1 MHTMIKSPVLSIDEL
16 IQDVLRGSY
25 SINPES
31 LHVVGAFWIS
41 QSTQFPGTEQKYRNY
56 YLLLRIETSFG
67 GCCVEMSQLSPEIA
81 QELSG
86 KKLVE
91 LLNNQ
96 SLPIR
101 IAALDAYLG
110 LVFPHHDSSLS
121 TRFELPLGTPIERA
135 VARDEAIVSLLDIQP
150 EQKVGLIGVVNPL
163 VAAIKKQGGV
173 CMPCDFNMAMTQD
186 GLPVTQ
192 DMKPLLENADYL
204 IVTGMT
210 LSNGTFDTILSAARK
225 RDIPLVFFAQTGSN
239 IIPRFLS
246 CGVSAVCAE
255 PFPFSQFS
263 AIPSPVYLYRSEER
277 SE

>member
-1 MHTMIKSPVLSIDEL
+1 MIKSPTLSVDDL
-16 IQDVLRGSY
+16 IQEVLHGHYDVS
-25 SINPES
+25 PES

-56 YLLLRIETSFG
+56 YLLLRVETSFG
-67 GCCVEMSQLSPEIA
+67 GCCVEVSQLSPEVA
-81 QELSG
+81 QEVSG
-86 KKLVE
+86 KNLVE
-91 LLNNQ
+91 LLDSQ

-101 IAALDAYLG
+101 IAALDAYFG
-110 LVFPHHDSSLS
+110 FIFPHQESTLSS
-121 TRFELPLGTPIERA
+121 RFELPSGTPLERA
-135 VARDEAIVSLLDIQP
+135 IARDEAIVSLLDIQP

-173 CMPCDFNMAMTQD
+173 CMPCDFNMSMTQD
-186 GLPVTQ
+186 GLAVTQ
-192 DMKPLLENADYL
+192 DMKPLLEKADYL

-225 RDIPLVFFAQTGSN
+225 RNIPLVFFAQTGSN

-246 CGVSAVCAE
+246 HGVSAVCAE

-263 AIPSPVYLYRSEER
+263 AIPTPLYLYRAEEKV
-277 SE
+277 E